1 MSKFVLQVKIH
12 RDIYSLA
19 CKIFWQFGLPS
30 ALVSLKHKAHSQ
42 TAVSF
47 NFSSACQDTP
57 VHSPMHGYLLSMP
70 HISSQCCFPVNSFCL
85 IYNIVNYSSLCIS
98 MGFPSGSVG
107 KESACNARDQG
118 SILGSGRTLGE
129 GNSNP
134 LQYSCLDNSMNRGAR
149 QFIIFCMLH
158 FITVIFCA

>member
-1 MSKFVLQVKIH
+1 MSEFVLQVKIH

-19 CKIFWQFGLPS
+19 CKIFDNFDFHPHWYHSNTRLN
-30 ALVSLKHKAHSQ
+30 SQ
-42 TAVSF
+42 TAVCF

-70 HISSQCCFPVNSFCL
+70 RISSQCCFPVNSFCL
-85 IYNIVNYSSLCIS
+85 VYNIINCSSLCIS

-149 QFIIFCMLH
+149 
-158 FITVIFCA
+158 